1 MAILNQKTLDDI
13 LEHLEKSINNLVIDG
28 ADNLEIEGGI
38 EGMKNFL
45 ENQFDIRLENLLISK
60 NSSIHHLESKMKN
73 IVIQKKQKII
83 EKSLQQ
89 FNN

>member
-1 MAILNQKTLDDI
+1 MTVLSQETLNDI
-13 LEHLEKSINNLVIDG
+13 LEYLEKSINNLVVEGI
-28 ADNLEIEGGI
+28 DNLEIEGGI

-60 NSSIHHLESKMKN
+60 DSSIHHLESGMKN
-73 IVIQKKQKII
+73 LVIQKKQEII
-83 EKSLQQ
+83 EKISKQ

>member
-1 MAILNQKTLDDI
+1 MTVLSQEALKDI
-13 LEHLEKSINNLVIDG
+13 LDYLEKSINNLAIDG

-60 NSSIHHLESKMKN
+60 NSSIHHLESGMKN
-73 IVIQKKQKII
+73 LVIQKKIEIIQKITN
-83 EKSLQQ
+83 Q
-89 FNN
+89 FNH

>member
-1 MAILNQKTLDDI
+1 MTVLSQETLNDI
-13 LEHLEKSINNLVIDG
+13 LEYLEKSINNLVVEGI
-28 ADNLEIEGGI
+28 DNLEIEGGI

-60 NSSIHHLESKMKN
+60 NSSILHLESGMKN
-73 IVIQKKQKII
+73 LVIQKKIEIIQKI
-83 EKSLQQ
+83 SNQ

>member
-60 NSSIHHLESKMKN
+60 DSSIHHLESGMKN
-73 IVIQKKQKII
+73 LVIQKKQEII
-83 EKSLQQ
+83 EKILKH

>member
-1 MAILNQKTLDDI
+1 MTVLSHEVLKDI
-13 LEHLEKSINNLVIDG
+13 LDYLEKSINNLAIDG

-60 NSSIHHLESKMKN
+60 DSSIHHLESGMKN
-73 IVIQKKQKII
+73 LVIQKKQEII
-83 EKSLQQ
+83 ENILKQ

>member
-1 MAILNQKTLDDI
+1 MTVLSQKTLNDI
-13 LEHLEKSINNLVIDG
+13 LEYLEKSINNLAIDG

-38 EGMKNFL
+38 VGMKNFL

-73 IVIQKKQKII
+73 LIIQKKQEII
-83 EKSLQQ
+83 ENILKQ
-89 FNN
+89 FDN

>member
-1 MAILNQKTLDDI
+1 MTVLTEQTLNDI
-13 LEHLEKSINNLVIDG
+13 LQYLEKSINNLAVDG
-28 ADNLEIEGGI
+28 IDNLEIEGGI

-60 NSSIHHLESKMKN
+60 NSNIHHLESGMKN
-73 IVIQKKQKII
+73 LVIQKKQEII
-83 EKSLQQ
+83 ENILKQ

>member
-1 MAILNQKTLDDI
+1 MTILSQESLKSI
-13 LEHLEKSINNLVIDG
+13 LEYLEKSINNLAVDG
-28 ADNLEIEGGI
+28 IDNLEIEGGI

-60 NSSIHHLESKMKN
+60 DSSIHHLESGMKN
-73 IVIQKKQKII
+73 LVIQKKQEII
-83 EKSLQQ
+83 EKILKH

>member
-60 NSSIHHLESKMKN
+60 NSSIHHLESKIKN

>member
-1 MAILNQKTLDDI
+1 MVILNQKTLEGI
-13 LEHLEKSINNLVIDG
+13 LEYLEKSINNLVVDG

>member
-1 MAILNQKTLDDI
+1 MTVLSQEALKDI
-13 LEHLEKSINNLVIDG
+13 LDYLEKSINNLAIDG

-60 NSSIHHLESKMKN
+60 DSSIHHLESGMKN
-73 IVIQKKQKII
+73 LVIQKKQEII
-83 EKSLQQ
+83 EKISTQ

>member
-1 MAILNQKTLDDI
+1 MTVLSQKILNGI
-13 LEHLEKSINNLVIDG
+13 LEYLEKSINNLAIDG

-38 EGMKNFL
+38 VGMKNFL

-73 IVIQKKQKII
+73 LIIQKKQEII
-83 EKSLQQ
+83 ENILKQ
-89 FNN
+89 FDN

>member
-1 MAILNQKTLDDI
+1 MTVLTQKALNEILQY
-13 LEHLEKSINNLVIDG
+13 LEKSINNLAMDG
-28 ADNLEIEGGI
+28 LKNLELEGGT
-38 EGMKNFL
+38 EGLKNFL

>member
-1 MAILNQKTLDDI
+1 MTILSQESLKSI
-13 LEHLEKSINNLVIDG
+13 LEYLEKSINNLAVDG
-28 ADNLEIEGGI
+28 IDNLEIEGGI

-60 NSSIHHLESKMKN
+60 NSSIHHLESGMKN
-73 IVIQKKQKII
+73 LVIQKKQEII
-83 EKSLQQ
+83 ENILKQ